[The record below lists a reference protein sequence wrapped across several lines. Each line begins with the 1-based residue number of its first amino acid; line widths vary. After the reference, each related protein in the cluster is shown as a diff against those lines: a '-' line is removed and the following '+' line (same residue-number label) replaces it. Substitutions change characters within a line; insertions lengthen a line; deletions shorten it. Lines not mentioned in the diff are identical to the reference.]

1 VSEVLTAEQEPLR
14 PVEGLATVRSARD
27 YIRPEDIVAYIL
39 DNPMAQPEAIAAHFK
54 QRPAWLMMILASDK
68 FQRALDPYRDLV
80 ANPLYTATM
89 EERLRALA
97 LKGMDVIQTR
107 LESKEVSDLLVL
119 KATEIGIKGLGLG
132 QPKDDAEKPVG
143 NVESLAERL
152 VNALNHQRSN
162 IHVAD
167 GRGSA
172 HVTIEAEIVEARNG
186 G

>member
-1 VSEVLTAEQEPLR
+1 
-14 PVEGLATVRSARD
+14 
-27 YIRPEDIVAYIL
+27 VAYVL
-39 DNPMAQPEAIAAHFK
+39 DNPLAQPDAIAAHFK
-54 QRPAWLMMILASDK
+54 QRPAWFMMVLASDK
-68 FQRALDPYRDLV
+68 FQRALDPYREQV
-80 ANPLYTATM
+80 ANPMYTATM

-143 NVESLAERL
+143 TVESLAERL
-152 VNALNHQRSN
+152 VTALNRQRSN
-162 IHVAD
+162 VRVAD
-167 GRGSA
+167 GRDSA
-172 HVTIEAEIVEARNG
+172 HVTVEAEIVRVPNG